1 PDLILSDVMM
11 PEWDGFQLLE
21 KLRENPATRSI
32 PVVFLSARAGEEA
45 SAEAREA
52 GADDYVVKPFTARE
66 LLARLRGT
74 LLIRRERRHAAEQLN
89 QIFAQAPVAICILRK
104 PDFVYE
110 LANSFYQQFLPGRQI
125 VGRKIADVIPD
136 MPQNVWD
143 AFHQVTEEG
152 RPFVANEW
160 LIPFDANGDGQAEDH
175 WFNVLYY
182 PLRDSANRIEG
193 MVAVAF
199 EITQQVQARKEVER
213 INRQL
218 EEFAYVASHD
228 LQEPLRMVNSFSQLL
243 VKRLESG
250 SPEELHKY
258 ADFIGSAA
266 HRMQQ
271 LIQDLLAFAR
281 TASSGA
287 EELQPVP
294 LRVPLDSALAILQP
308 DIRKKEAR
316 IEIGDLPVILGEETQ
331 LTQLFQNLLSNALK
345 YARPDVSPIVQIGAE
360 RNGKEWIV
368 SLRDNGIGFKQEY
381 VSHIF
386 GLFKRLHRSEYPG
399 TGLGLAIC
407 KRIVER
413 CGGRIWA
420 ESELGKGATFY
431 FALLGEN
438 ENTTRASGGG

>member
-1 PDLILSDVMM
+1 ADDNSDMREYLRRLLQPEYEVTAVRNGKEALEAAVAKVPDLILSDVMM

-74 LLIRRERRHAAEQLN
+74 LLIHRERRHAAEQLN

-104 PDFVYE
+104 TDFVYE
-110 LANSFYQQFLPGRQI
+110 LANSFYRQLVPGRHL
-125 VGRKIADVIPD
+125 VGRKIAEVIPD
-136 MPQNVWD
+136 LPQDVWD
-143 AFHQVTEEG
+143 AFYQVTEEG

-160 LIPFDANGDGQAEDH
+160 HVPFDANGDGQAEDH
-175 WFNVLYY
+175 WFNALYY
-182 PLRDSANRIEG
+182 PLRDSANHIEG
-193 MVAVAF
+193 MVVVAF
-199 EITQQVQARKEVER
+199 EITQQVQARKEVEG

-218 EEFAYVASHD
+218 EEFVYVASHD

-271 LIQDLLAFAR
+271 LIQDLLTFAR
-281 TASSGA
+281 TADAGP
-287 EELQPVP
+287 ERLQPVP
-294 LRVPLDSALAILQP
+294 LRVPLDSALEVLQP
-308 DIRKKEAR
+308 DIREKDAR
-316 IEIGDLPVILGEETQ
+316 IEIADLPVVLGEETQ
-331 LTQLFQNLLSNALK
+331 LTQLFQNLISNALK
-345 YARPDVSPIVQIGAE
+345 YARPDISPIVQIGA
-360 RNGKEWIV
+360 
-368 SLRDNGIGFKQEY
+368 
-381 VSHIF
+381 
-386 GLFKRLHRSEYPG
+386 
-399 TGLGLAIC
+399 
-407 KRIVER
+407 
-413 CGGRIWA
+413 
-420 ESELGKGATFY
+420 
-431 FALLGEN
+431 
-438 ENTTRASGGG
+438 